1 MLQRLFVALLF
12 FVLATPSF
20 AANGY
25 QNTLSWWNEVA
36 RNASQYSLPLQNLY
50 AEVEAQVGTDKSRLT
65 QAFAKR
71 IAQQYPGSR
80 FYGTSVLFG
89 TLAVNGYTELTFDSA
104 WNILVLRQQ
113 LGSLNKS
120 CDFRDQSV
128 EVANGPNRVKF
139 KLHPQNPQLSTFTVV
154 DIPAISASAHNVWGK
169 KGLRQ
174 GLFQPSKE
182 ILNDAY
188 ASRIAMVDGTR
199 MDKLAEAMVED
210 DATRQQILGIADEL
224 YSKRSGESV
233 AAAIPA
239 GSTPSMPQRE
249 QPPQSISQV
258 MPKPNFFKALP
269 WYFWPA
275 LLFVGTLKVLT
286 GQSRRGD
293 RQRGSRNWPR
303 PGDNQ
308 RSPKP
313 QSPSQPPSMRDDE
326 DFSLGG
332 DPDAPEDFVLSQPA
346 GKPQPVRPTEWSLQV
361 LQSLEWKRF
370 ETVCAEYLR
379 MVGDDPKE
387 TSIGPDGGID
397 IWVYKQGNEKAVG
410 IVQCK
415 AWKSYRVGVKPVRE
429 LFGVMAAE
437 GVESGKIITTG
448 EFTTEAL
455 SFAEGKRLELI
466 SGEKFLAAIR
476 RMSEEKQGELLS
488 SATQGDYR
496 TPACP
501 QCGIKMTL
509 KEGRG
514 HRRDFWGCPTYPR
527 CKATLTYRSEEA

>member
-1 MLQRLFVALLF
+1 MFPRLLF
-12 FVLATPSF
+12 TVVLLFLTIPAF

-25 QNTLSWWNEVA
+25 QDTLTWWNEVA

-50 AEVEAQVGTDKSRLT
+50 AEVESQVGPDKSRLN
-65 QAFAKR
+65 QAFASR
-71 IAQQYPGSR
+71 LAQQYPGSK
-80 FYGTSVLFG
+80 FYGSFG
-89 TLAVNGYTELTFDSA
+89 ILAVNGYTQLTFDST
-104 WNILVLRQQ
+104 WNILALRQQ
-113 LGSLNKS
+113 LGSLHKNY
-120 CDFRDQSV
+120 DFRDRLF

-139 KLHPQNPQLSTFTVV
+139 KLHPQRPQLSTFTVV
-154 DIPAISASAHNVWGK
+154 DIPAISATAHRIWAK
-169 KGLRQ
+169 KGPRQ

-182 ILNDAY
+182 ILNEAY
-188 ASRIAMVDGTR
+188 ASRIAMADGTR

-210 DATRQQILGIADEL
+210 EATRQQVLEIAEEL
-224 YSKRSGESV
+224 YSKRADGSV
-233 AAAIPA
+233 AAASPA
-239 GSTPSMPQRE
+239 VSTPSMTQGV
-249 QPPQSISQV
+249 QPAQTTTQV
-258 MPKPNFFKALP
+258 LPEPNLFKALP

-286 GQSRRGD
+286 GQSRRGN
-293 RQRGSRNWPR
+293 RKQGSRNLPR
-303 PGDNQ
+303 PGDNP
-308 RSPKP
+308 RGPKP
-313 QSPSQPPSMRDDE
+313 QSPPHPPSMRDD

-332 DPDAPEDFVLSQPA
+332 DPDAPEDFALSDPLVKSQPV
-346 GKPQPVRPTEWSLQV
+346 KPKDWSLQV

-379 MVGDDPKE
+379 IVGYDPRE

-397 IWVYKQGNEKAVG
+397 IWVYMQGNEKAVG

-415 AWKSYRVGVKPVRE
+415 AWKSYKVGVKPVRE

-437 GVESGKIITTG
+437 GVESGKFITTG

-476 RMSEEKQGELLS
+476 KMSAEKQDELLT

-496 TPACP
+496 TPTCP

-514 HRRDFWGCPTYPR
+514 QRRDFWGCPKYPR
-527 CKATLTYRSEEA
+527 CKATLTYRSEET